1 MMRGHHVCA
10 ACLPAPEATLGLQA
24 QGSDPEVLPSSLGPY
39 TFPSYQLDC
48 PGKVLILLF
57 VS

>member
-1 MMRGHHVCA
+1 MCA
-10 ACLPAPEATLGLQA
+10 AWLPAPEATLGLQA
-24 QGSDPEVLPSSLGPY
+24 QDSDPEVLPSSLGPY

-57 VS
+57 GS